1 MDLTNGSTFFVDNDG
16 DGYGSSTVEAS
27 EQSSSMV
34 LSTVTVMTLASSN
47 PMATDIAGDGID
59 QNCDSVDGTDF
70 DGDGYAST
78 ISGGEDCNDKSRSTQ
93 VHKKYV
99 QVLTKT
105 VMV

>member
-1 MDLTNGSTFFVDNDG
+1 
-16 DGYGSSTVEAS
+16 
-27 EQSSSMV
+27 
-34 LSTVTVMTLASSN
+34 
-47 PMATDIAGDGID
+47 MATDIADGID

-78 ISGGEDCNDKSRSTQ
+78 ILVERIVMTKMLRSIQ

-105 VMV
+105 VMVDRRYG